1 MTNSRKKYT
10 FAKKYT
16 FLFKKITKMKK
27 IALSIFAL
35 ALCAIS
41 ANAQRVIASDTQ
53 ARMVEVTAKSYVT
66 PLIVDLKVVG
76 PRKTF
81 LKSYSK
87 AEVEIGMGASLNN
100 LDPLRSRAIYDA
112 SSEKYKS
119 GDGKEYNGWNCDAVV
134 AAIFK
139 VELSEDGKWYNVEM
153 KGFPANFDQDSWH
166 PIRQSDYE
174 WMRIEKASTSS
185 IVDKT
190 SNQGTVI
197 SNIKK

>member
-1 MTNSRKKYT
+1 
-10 FAKKYT
+10 
-16 FLFKKITKMKK
+16 MKR
-27 IALSIFAL
+27 IALLICAFAM
-35 ALCAIS
+35 CAIS
-41 ANAQRVIASDTQ
+41 ANAQKVIASDTQ

-66 PLIVDLKVVG
+66 PLIVDLKVTG

-119 GDGKEYNGWNCDAVV
+119 GDGKEYSGWNCDAVV

-185 IVDKT
+185 VVDKT
-190 SNQGTVI
+190 ATQGTVI
-197 SNIKK
+197 TNIRK

>member
-1 MTNSRKKYT
+1 
-10 FAKKYT
+10 
-16 FLFKKITKMKK
+16 MKR
-27 IALSIFAL
+27 L
-35 ALCAIS
+35 ALTLCAVAMWCVA

-66 PLIVDLKVVG
+66 PLIVDLKVTG
-76 PRKTF
+76 SRKTF

-87 AEVEIGMGASLNN
+87 AEVEIGMGANLNN

-153 KGFPANFDQDSWH
+153 KGFPANFDQTSWH
-166 PIRQSDYE
+166 PIRESDYE
-174 WMRIEKASTSS
+174 WMRIEKAGTSS

-190 SNQGTVI
+190 ANQGTVI